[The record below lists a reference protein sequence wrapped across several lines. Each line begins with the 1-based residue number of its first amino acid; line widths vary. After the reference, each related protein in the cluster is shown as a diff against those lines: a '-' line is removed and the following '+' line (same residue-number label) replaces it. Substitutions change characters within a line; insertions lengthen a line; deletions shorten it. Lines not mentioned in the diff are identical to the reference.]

1 VAALLKSS
9 VSGGVRD
16 TFMFG
21 GPINFHGYFQGY
33 TAAALADFQHWSW
46 VALKAHEHDV
56 AGTVTLKSSNP
67 LDTPNINFNFY
78 DAGTTIF
85 GADEF
90 DIQPSVEGIE
100 WSRRIYGNLSSKYT
114 YTEEIPGPDVTTEDE
129 IKDFIRN
136 QAWGH
141 HAACTAKMGSV
152 FDPTAVVD
160 SEFRVRGVS
169 GLRIVDAS
177 VFPQMPGFFPVVS
190 VYMISEKAAD
200 VIIAANP

>member
-1 VAALLKSS
+1 
-9 VSGGVRD
+9 
-16 TFMFG
+16 M
-21 GPINFHGYFQGY
+21 
-33 TAAALADFQHWSW
+33 
-46 VALKAHEHDV
+46 
-56 AGTVTLKSSNP
+56 
-67 LDTPNINFNFY
+67 PNINFNFY
-78 DAGTTIF
+78 DAGTTF
-85 GADEF
+85 LGADEF

-100 WSRRIYGNLSSKYT
+100 WSRRVYENLSPNYHF
-114 YTEEIPGPDVTTEDE
+114 TEEIPGPDVTTEEE
-129 IKDFIRN
+129 IKEFIRN

-141 HAACTAKMGSV
+141 HAACTAKMGSPL
-152 FDPTAVVD
+152 DPTAVVD